1 MICINYCP
9 VISHAC
15 IHFLGKRKK
24 TRKGKIVKGS
34 KKKNGKT
41 IAERERESTH
51 PSPRRRNPNPP
62 NPSPPAKTLIHPPP
76 NRSTRCP
83 LLPPTLDPLPAAVD
97 GNAVSLTKSRFG
109 FLVLA
114 DGETSRPRRRRR
126 RREGEVRRRRGV
138 PLLRRPR

>member
-1 MICINYCP
+1 MLASIFSANEKNTEWKN
-9 VISHAC
+9 SK
-15 IHFLGKRKK
+15 GQQEKK
-24 TRKGKIVKGS
+24 W
-34 KKKNGKT
+34 KNNCR
-41 IAERERESTH
+41 ERERESTH